1 MSRRVI
7 YPLLKVPIIQLG
19 RQALNT
25 CSVYTEMI
33 SGKALQRF
41 ITNLTIH
48 SKSTRVS
55 QVRETPLQA
64 GGVRED

>member
-1 MSRRVI
+1 
-7 YPLLKVPIIQLG
+7 
-19 RQALNT
+19 
-25 CSVYTEMI
+25 MI

-64 GGVRED
+64 GGVREDQMGEMGTNRGEAPGEVGDCW